1 MKQTN
6 SAALTNSLLLNA
18 GVTPAK
24 LFDWM
29 REDMK
34 LSDNYSD
41 SDARLILGVRYELKL
56 RKLGA
61 NNNAYVLAQNVDVAF
76 CSLISDGPVS
86 GGQDHPL
93 LRPAVRHHLRC
104 PYFRHRGRHLR
115 LYR

>member
-6 SAALTNSLLLNA
+6 SAALTNFLLLNA

-34 LSDNYSD
+34 LSDDYSD

-61 NNNAYVLAQNVDVAF
+61 NNNAYVLAQNVDVASAPSSATASF
-76 CSLISDGPVS
+76 RGPRS
-86 GGQDHPL
+86 SAPPPGSTP
-93 LRPAVRHHLRC
+93 P
-104 PYFRHRGRHLR
+104 PTPPIF
-115 LYR
+115 